1 MGTHYRLSVVTTR
14 IRDMKQAPTDPE
26 LAAVRDAQGARDAAE
41 VALLQTVITWTC
53 AHRVDNSLV
62 DELTFGV
69 DGILLGG
76 VGCPLVSEF
85 DVYDLAVGLGM
96 STDAGCTYVGK
107 VLELRYRLPKTWE
120 RVLALEVPVWK
131 AFKVCESTMN
141 LSYEAA
147 RYIDQM
153 LAPVLHSC
161 TFAQIERTVAQ
172 AVDLYDPDEA
182 ERRAAKAA
190 DDRSFDIHLG
200 TRGPTTDGTIAI
212 SGSVSLEDALDLEQA
227 VKDGAKTL
235 GDLGC
240 DESLDVRRSMAVG
253 EMARN
258 QLALNLETEDG
269 DEAAQST
276 TSGGRTG
283 GGRGVNL
290 YAHLDPDTLHATV
303 DNVGRRRRVDRSD
316 QGLVPDRGEH
326 GHHPARDRPQHPN
339 LHQRLHAHR
348 EARRTSPTP

>member
-1 MGTHYRLSVVTTR
+1 M
-14 IRDMKQAPTDPE
+14 
-26 LAAVRDAQGARDAAE
+26 
-41 VALLQTVITWTC
+41 
-53 AHRVDNSLV
+53 
-62 DELTFGV
+62 
-69 DGILLGG
+69 
-76 VGCPLVSEF
+76 GCPLVSEF

-190 DDRSFDIHLG
+190 DDRSFDVHLG

-227 VKDGAKTL
+227 VKDGAKSL

-258 QLALNLETEDG
+258 QLALNLKTE
-269 DEAAQST
+269 EA
-276 TSGGRTG
+276 TG
-283 GGRGVNL
+283 MLHAPPRAGGRGVNL

-303 DNVGRRRRVDRSD
+303 DNVG
-316 QGLVPDRGEH
+316 
-326 GHHPARDRPQHPN
+326 A
-339 LHQRLHAHR
+339 A
-348 EARRTSPTP
+348 TC

>member
-1 MGTHYRLSVVTTR
+1 
-14 IRDMKQAPTDPE
+14 
-26 LAAVRDAQGARDAAE
+26 
-41 VALLQTVITWTC
+41 
-53 AHRVDNSLV
+53 
-62 DELTFGV
+62 
-69 DGILLGG
+69 
-76 VGCPLVSEF
+76 
-85 DVYDLAVGLGM
+85 M

-131 AFKVCESTMN
+131 AFRVCESTMN

-227 VKDGAKTL
+227 VKDGAKNPRRPRL
-235 GDLGC
+235 RR
-240 DESLDVRRSMAVG
+240 EPRRPPLDGRRRDG
-253 EMARN
+253 PQPTRPQPRN
-258 QLALNLETEDG
+258 
-269 DEAAQST
+269 
-276 TSGGRTG
+276 R
-283 GGRGVNL
+283 RR
-290 YAHLDPDTLHATV
+290 
-303 DNVGRRRRVDRSD
+303 RRRRVR
-316 QGLVPDRGEH
+316 
-326 GHHPARDRPQHPN
+326 AR
-339 LHQRLHAHR
+339 HR
-348 EARRTSPTP
+348 VAAPVVGVG